1 MRSAATWGVAS
12 IVLTLL
18 LTGGL
23 ESTSLAQSD
32 APPRTSMPPASV
44 QTAPDTTQP
53 AAPGQVS
60 PDQASPDQQPTA
72 QPATSNDQGMFVFK
86 KQVEEVVLHATV
98 VDQDQH
104 LVTGLPQSAFLDYA
118 EWRTADDYLVPP

>member
-12 IVLTLL
+12 IILTLL

-53 AAPGQVS
+53 AAPWTS
-60 PDQASPDQQPTA
+60 LARSSLARSTAHRAAS
-72 QPATSNDQGMFVFK
+72 
-86 KQVEEVVLHATV
+86 
-98 VDQDQH
+98 
-104 LVTGLPQSAFLDYA
+104 
-118 EWRTADDYLVPP
+118 